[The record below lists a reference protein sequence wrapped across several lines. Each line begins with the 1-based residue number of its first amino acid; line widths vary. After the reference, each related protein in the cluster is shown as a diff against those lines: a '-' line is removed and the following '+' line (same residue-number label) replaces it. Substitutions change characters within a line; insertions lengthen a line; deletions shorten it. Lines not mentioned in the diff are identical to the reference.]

1 MIPFVDIHTHHSTDA
16 VTILTVGVHPW
27 QAADGKLPSTDEIA
41 SAEAVGEIGLDK
53 ASGVD
58 FSLQMVQFQAQLR
71 LAEAYRKPVVL
82 HVVRAYEEVLKA
94 LDEVQL
100 PAVIFHGFIGSP
112 ELAERLIRR
121 GFYLSFGERTFRSSK
136 TLEALRSTP
145 LERLFIE
152 TDESRMPLG
161 EIYEKVAEA
170 KGITGEELQ
179 QATYENYLKL
189 FRK

>member
-27 QAADGKLPSTDEIA
+27 QAGEGVLPTTDEIA

-53 ASGVD
+53 ASTVD
-58 FSLQMVQFQAQLR
+58 FSLQTALFQAQLR
-71 LAEAYRKPVVL
+71 LAEQYEKPVVL

-145 LERLFIE
+145 IERLFVE

-161 EIYEKVAEA
+161 EIYEKVADA

>member
-1 MIPFVDIHTHHSTDA
+1 MIPFVDIHTHLKTDA
-16 VTILTVGVHPW
+16 LTIRTVGLHPW

-71 LAEAYRKPVVL
+71 LAEQHEKPVVL

-112 ELAERLIRR
+112 ELAERLLKR
-121 GFYLSFGERTFRSSK
+121 GCYLSFGERTFRSQK
-136 TLEALRSTP
+136 TQEALRSTP

-170 KGITGEELQ
+170 KGISSTALKK
-179 QATYENYLKL
+179 ATYENYLKL

>member
-27 QAADGKLPSTDEIA
+27 QAGEGVLPTTDEIA

-53 ASGVD
+53 ASAVD
-58 FSLQMVQFQAQLR
+58 FSLQTALFQAQLR
-71 LAEAYRKPVVL
+71 LAEQYEKPVVL

-145 LERLFIE
+145 IERLFVE

-161 EIYEKVAEA
+161 EIYEKVADA

>member
-1 MIPFVDIHTHHSTDA
+1 MIPFVDIHTHLKTDA

-27 QAADGKLPSTDEIA
+27 LAGEGALPSAEEIA

-53 ASGVD
+53 ASAVD
-58 FSLQMVQFQAQLR
+58 FGLQTALFQAQLR
-71 LAEAYRKPVVL
+71 LAEEHRKPVVL

-94 LDEVQL
+94 LDEVHL

-136 TLEALRSTP
+136 TQEALRRVP

-152 TDESRMPLG
+152 TDECRMPLA
-161 EIYEKVAEA
+161 EIYEKAAEV
-170 KGITGEELQ
+170 KGITCEELQ
-179 QATYENYLKL
+179 LATYENYLKL

>member
-1 MIPFVDIHTHHSTDA
+1 MIPFVDIHTHLATDA
-16 VTILTVGVHPW
+16 VTIRTVGVHPW

-71 LAEAYRKPVVL
+71 LAEQYEKPVVL

-112 ELAERLIRR
+112 ELAERLIQR

-145 LERLFIE
+145 LEQLFIE

-170 KGITGEELQ
+170 KGITCEELQ
-179 QATYENYLKL
+179 QATYKNYLKL

>member
-1 MIPFVDIHTHHSTDA
+1 MIPFVDIHTHLATDA
-16 VTILTVGVHPW
+16 VTIRTVGLHPW
-27 QAADGKLPSTDEIA
+27 QAADGKLPTTDEIA

-53 ASGVD
+53 ASAVD
-58 FSLQMVQFQAQLR
+58 FSLQTALFQAQLR
-71 LAEAYRKPVVL
+71 LAEQYEKPVVL

-136 TLEALRSTP
+136 TQEALRRVP
-145 LERLFIE
+145 LARLFI
-152 TDESRMPLG
+152 
-161 EIYEKVAEA
+161 
-170 KGITGEELQ
+170 
-179 QATYENYLKL
+179 
-189 FRK
+189 

>member
-1 MIPFVDIHTHHSTDA
+1 MIPFVDIHTHLATDA
-16 VTILTVGVHPW
+16 VTILTVGLHPW

-53 ASGVD
+53 ASGGD

-71 LAEAYRKPVVL
+71 LAEQYEKPVVL

-94 LDEVQL
+94 LDEVHL

-121 GFYLSFGERTFRSSK
+121 GFFLSFGERTFRSQK
-136 TLEALRSTP
+136 TQEALRSTP

-170 KGITGEELQ
+170 KGITCEELQ

>member
-1 MIPFVDIHTHHSTDA
+1 MIPFIDIHTHLATDA

-27 QAADGKLPSTDEIA
+27 LAGEGVLPTTEEIA
-41 SAEAVGEIGLDK
+41 SAEAIGEIGLDK
-53 ASGVD
+53 ASAVNFG
-58 FSLQMVQFQAQLR
+58 LQMVQFQAQLR
-71 LAEAYRKPVVL
+71 LAEQYEKPVVL
-82 HVVRAYEEVLKA
+82 HVVRAYEEVWKA

-121 GFYLSFGERTFRSSK
+121 GFFLSFGERTFRSSK

-170 KGITGEELQ
+170 KGITCEELQ

>member
-1 MIPFVDIHTHHSTDA
+1 MIPFVDIHTHLATDA
-16 VTILTVGVHPW
+16 VTIRTVGVHPW

-71 LAEAYRKPVVL
+71 VAEAYRKPVVL

-152 TDESRMPLG
+152 TDESRMPLV
-161 EIYEKVAEA
+161 EIYEKVAEV
-170 KGITGEELQ
+170 KGITCEELQ

>member
-1 MIPFVDIHTHHSTDA
+1 MIPFIDIHTHLATDA
-16 VTILTVGVHPW
+16 VTIRTVGVHPW
-27 QAADGKLPSTDEIA
+27 LAGEGALPSAEEIA

-53 ASGVD
+53 ASAVD
-58 FSLQMVQFQAQLR
+58 FSLQTALFQAQLR
-71 LAEAYRKPVVL
+71 LAEQYEKPVVL

-100 PAVIFHGFIGSP
+100 PAVIFHGFIGSTALT
-112 ELAERLIRR
+112 EQLLKR
-121 GFYLSFGERTFRSSK
+121 GCYLSFGERTFRSSK
-136 TLEALRSTP
+136 TQEALRSTP
-145 LERLFIE
+145 LEQLFIE

-170 KGITGEELQ
+170 KGISSTALKK
-179 QATYENYLKL
+179 ATYENYLKL

>member
-1 MIPFVDIHTHHSTDA
+1 MIPFVDIHTHLATDA

-27 QAADGKLPSTDEIA
+27 LAGEGVLPTTEEIA
-41 SAEAVGEIGLDK
+41 SAEAIGEIGLDK
-53 ASGVD
+53 ASAVNFG
-58 FSLQMVQFQAQLR
+58 LQMVQFQAQLR
-71 LAEAYRKPVVL
+71 LAEQYEKPVVL

-112 ELAERLIRR
+112 ELAERLLKR
-121 GFYLSFGERTFRSSK
+121 GCYLSFGERTFRSSK

-161 EIYEKVAEA
+161 KIYEKVAEA
-170 KGITGEELQ
+170 KGITCEELQ

>member
-27 QAADGKLPSTDEIA
+27 QAGEGVLPTTDEIA

-53 ASGVD
+53 ASAVD

-152 TDESRMPLG
+152 TDESRMTLG

-170 KGITGEELQ
+170 KGITCEELQ

>member
-1 MIPFVDIHTHHSTDA
+1 MIPFVDIHTHLATDA

-136 TLEALRSTP
+136 TQEALRRVP
-145 LERLFIE
+145 LARLFIE
-152 TDESRMPLG
+152 TDESRMPLA
-161 EIYEKVAEA
+161 EIYEKAAEA
-170 KGITGEELQ
+170 KGITCEELQ

>member
-1 MIPFVDIHTHHSTDA
+1 MIPFVDIHTHLKTDA

-27 QAADGKLPSTDEIA
+27 RAGEGVLPTTDEIA

-53 ASGVD
+53 ASAVD
-58 FSLQMVQFQAQLR
+58 FSLQTALFQAQLR

-82 HVVRAYEEVLKA
+82 HVVRAYEEVLRA

-112 ELAERLIRR
+112 ELAERLLKR

-161 EIYEKVAEA
+161 ETYEKAAEA
-170 KGITGEELQ
+170 KGITCEELQ

>member
-1 MIPFVDIHTHHSTDA
+1 MIPFVDIHTHLATDA
-16 VTILTVGVHPW
+16 VTILTVGLHPW
-27 QAADGKLPSTDEIA
+27 QAGEGMLPTTDEIA

-53 ASGVD
+53 ASAVD
-58 FSLQMVQFQAQLR
+58 FSLQTALFQAQLR
-71 LAEAYRKPVVL
+71 LAEQYEKPVVL

-161 EIYEKVAEA
+161 EIYEKVAEV
-170 KGITGEELQ
+170 KGITCEELQ

>member
-1 MIPFVDIHTHHSTDA
+1 MIPFVDIHTHLATDA

-82 HVVRAYEEVLKA
+82 HVVRAYEEVLKT

-136 TLEALRSTP
+136 TQEALRRVP
-145 LERLFIE
+145 LARLFIE
-152 TDESRMPLG
+152 TDESRMPLA
-161 EIYEKVAEA
+161 EIYEKAAEA
-170 KGITGEELQ
+170 KGITCEELQ

>member
-1 MIPFVDIHTHHSTDA
+1 MIPFVDIHTHLKTDA

-27 QAADGKLPSTDEIA
+27 LAGEGVLPTTEEIA
-41 SAEAVGEIGLDK
+41 SAEAIGEIGLDK
-53 ASGVD
+53 ASAVNFG
-58 FSLQMVQFQAQLR
+58 LQMVQFQAQLR
-71 LAEAYRKPVVL
+71 LAEQYEKPVVL
-82 HVVRAYEEVLKA
+82 HGVRAYEEVLKA

-100 PAVIFHGFIGSP
+100 PAVIFHGFIGSTA
-112 ELAERLIRR
+112 LTARLLKR
-121 GFYLSFGERTFRSSK
+121 GCYLSFCERTFRSSK

-152 TDESRMPLG
+152 TDESPMPLV
-161 EIYEKVAEA
+161 EIYEKVAEV
-170 KGITGEELQ
+170 KGITCEELQ

>member
-1 MIPFVDIHTHHSTDA
+1 MIPFVDIHTHLKTDA

-27 QAADGKLPSTDEIA
+27 NAGEGVLPTTDEIA

-53 ASGVD
+53 ASEVD
-58 FSLQMVQFQAQLR
+58 FSLQTALFQAQLR
-71 LAEAYRKPVVL
+71 LAEEHRKPVVL
-82 HVVRAYEEVLKA
+82 HVVRACEEVLKA
-94 LDEVQL
+94 LDEVHL

-121 GFYLSFGERTFRSSK
+121 GFYLSFGERTFRSPK
-136 TLEALRSTP
+136 TLEALRRVP
-145 LERLFIE
+145 LEQLFIE
-152 TDESRMPLG
+152 TDESRMPLA
-161 EIYEKVAEA
+161 EIYEKAAEA
-170 KGITGEELQ
+170 KGITCEELQ

>member
-1 MIPFVDIHTHHSTDA
+1 MIPFVDIHTHLATDA

-27 QAADGKLPSTDEIA
+27 LAGEGVLPTTEEIA
-41 SAEAVGEIGLDK
+41 SAEAIGEIGLDK
-53 ASGVD
+53 ASAVNFG
-58 FSLQMVQFQAQLR
+58 LQMVQFQAQLR
-71 LAEAYRKPVVL
+71 LAEQYEKPVVL

-112 ELAERLIRR
+112 ELAERLLKR
-121 GFYLSFGERTFRSSK
+121 GCYLSFGERTFRSQK
-136 TLEALRSTP
+136 TQEALRSTP

-170 KGITGEELQ
+170 KGITCEELQ